1 MSTTTARMT
10 VDEFLKLPEV
20 ECGKLEL
27 IDGEIFPLEYAGFVH
42 ARVKSNLNEILVV
55 WLSQQRIGR
64 VFIETTYQ
72 LDDSE
77 AVAPDLS
84 VLRNERLAPATK
96 DLPQGAPDLA
106 IEVVSSELAERLQT
120 KIRLYFEHG
129 SKVVWVV
136 YPNQR
141 TIQIYD
147 SKGHAITL
155 GEDRV
160 LEARDVLPG
169 FSTPVGA
176 IFEGV

>member
-1 MSTTTARMT
+1 MT

-106 IEVVSSELAERLQT
+106 IEVVSSELAERS
-120 KIRLYFEHG
+120 RLKSGCISSTAAKLFG
-129 SKVVWVV
+129 LCIPTSVLSKFTT
-136 YPNQR
+136 QR
-141 TIQIYD
+141 
-147 SKGHAITL
+147 
-155 GEDRV
+155 V
-160 LEARDVLPG
+160 MP
-169 FSTPVGA
+169 
-176 IFEGV
+176 

>member
-1 MSTTTARMT
+1 M
-10 VDEFLKLPEV
+10 DEFLKLPEV

-106 IEVVSSELAERLQT
+106 IEVVSSELAERS
-120 KIRLYFEHG
+120 RLKSGCISSTAAKFG
-129 SKVVWVV
+129 LCIPTSVLSKFTT
-136 YPNQR
+136 QR
-141 TIQIYD
+141 
-147 SKGHAITL
+147 
-155 GEDRV
+155 V
-160 LEARDVLPG
+160 MP
-169 FSTPVGA
+169 
-176 IFEGV
+176 